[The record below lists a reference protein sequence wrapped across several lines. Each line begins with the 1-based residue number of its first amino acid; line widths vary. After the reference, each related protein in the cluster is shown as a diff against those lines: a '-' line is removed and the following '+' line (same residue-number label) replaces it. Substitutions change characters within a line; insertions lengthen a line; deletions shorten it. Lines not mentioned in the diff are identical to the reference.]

1 MELNELMPV
10 GIIRK
15 LGKEGRVCVPVELR
29 ELMGI
34 HTDDLIEQ
42 CLYRQENGELILVI
56 KKHMGG
62 LK

>member
-56 KKHMGG
+56 KKHTVG

>member
-1 MELNELMPV
+1 MELNELKPV

-34 HTDDLIEQ
+34 QTDDLIEQ
-42 CLYRQENGELILVI
+42 CLYKQENGELILVI
-56 KKHMGG
+56 KKHMGA
-62 LK
+62 